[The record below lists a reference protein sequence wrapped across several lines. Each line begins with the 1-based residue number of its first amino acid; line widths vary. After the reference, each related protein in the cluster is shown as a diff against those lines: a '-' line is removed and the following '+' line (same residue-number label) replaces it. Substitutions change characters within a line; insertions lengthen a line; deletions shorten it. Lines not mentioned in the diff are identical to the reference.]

1 MDEKMKENLSQICS
15 SIHFDE
21 PLSRHTSIR
30 IGGPA
35 DALIYPRTVD
45 ELQAV
50 VALASKAKL
59 PVFALGAGSNV
70 LVRDKG
76 VRGIVVSLSQGFSK
90 VAVEGEENGRVILY
104 AEAGVGLP
112 RLVDFAAEEGL
123 TGLEALSGVPGNV
136 GGGLVMNAGTHEG
149 DLSQAV
155 VSVTFLDTKA
165 GGLRT
170 WTKEQIRYAYRE
182 SHFPRGAIVLSGR
195 FGLTRLASELVRGR
209 IQKHRSYRLETQPLN
224 VPNIGSVFKNHEEKN
239 KKMFAAKMIEE
250 AGLKDVRVGG
260 ARISPKHAN
269 WIINEGGATAK
280 DVLALIGL
288 MKDKVKEKFGITM
301 ETEVRVV
308 GEE

>member
-1 MDEKMKENLSQICS
+1 MDEKMKQEFSQICPAV
-15 SIHFDE
+15 HFDE
-21 PLSRHTSIR
+21 PMARHTSIR

-35 DALIYPRTVD
+35 DAFAYPQTID
-45 ELQAV
+45 ELEAV
-50 VALASKAKL
+50 VIFAKKAKL
-59 PVFALGAGSNV
+59 PLFALGAGSNL

-76 VRGIVVSLSQGFSK
+76 VRGIVVHLSQGFSK
-90 VAVEGEENGRVILY
+90 MEVEGEQEGKVILY

-123 TGLEALSGVPGNV
+123 TGLEAVSGVPGNV

-149 DLSQAV
+149 DISQAV
-155 VSVTFLDTKA
+155 ESVAFMDKDGKLA
-165 GGLRT
+165 T
-170 WTKEQIRYAYRE
+170 WPKEKIRYAYRE
-182 SHFPRGAIVLSGR
+182 SHFPRGAIVLSAR
-195 FGLTRLASELVRGR
+195 FGLTRQASELVRGK
-209 IQKHRSYRLETQPLN
+209 IQKHRAYRLETQPLN
-224 VPNIGSVFKNHEEKN
+224 VPNIGSVFKNHEEG
-239 KKMFAAKMIEE
+239 KKKLFAAKMIEE

-269 WIINEGGATAK
+269 WIVNEGGATAR

-288 MKDKVKEKFGITM
+288 MKDKVKDKFGVSM

>member
-1 MDEKMKENLSQICS
+1 MKQEFSQICPAV
-15 SIHFDE
+15 HFEE
-21 PLSRHTSIR
+21 PMSRHTSIR

-35 DALIYPRTVD
+35 EVFAYPKTID
-45 ELQAV
+45 ELEAV
-50 VALASKAKL
+50 AAFAKKAKL
-59 PVFALGAGSNV
+59 PLLAMGAGSNL

-76 VRGIVVSLSQGFSK
+76 VRGIVVHLSQGFSK
-90 VAVEGEENGRVILY
+90 MEVEGEQEGKVVLY

-123 TGLEALSGVPGNV
+123 TGLEAVSGVPGNV

-149 DLSQAV
+149 DISQTVLSVAFMDKDGK
-155 VSVTFLDTKA
+155 VT
-165 GGLRT
+165 T
-170 WTKEQIRYAYRE
+170 WQKEKIKYSYRE
-182 SHFPRGAIVLSGR
+182 SHFPRGAIILSAR
-195 FGLTRLASELVRGR
+195 FGLTRQASELVRGK
-209 IQKHRSYRLETQPLN
+209 IQKHRAYRLETQPLN
-224 VPNIGSVFKNHEEKN
+224 VPNIGSVFKNYEEGK

-269 WIINEGGATAK
+269 WIVNEGGATAK
-280 DVLALIGL
+280 DVIALIGL
-288 MKDKVKEKFGITM
+288 MKDKVKDKFGISM